1 MNNGIYDLHKYYF
14 SLFLCPVS
22 ISGEQFVTVVR
33 NDKAT
38 KFSDFKADVLTQ
50 DPYSKEMQII
60 GEKKLKRKGDG
71 YTGISLTSS
80 ESALSKGKKIF
91 SVEKSLKYML

>member
-1 MNNGIYDLHKYYF
+1 MNKGIYDLHKYYF

-50 DPYSKEMQII
+50 DPYSKEM
-60 GEKKLKRKGDG
+60 
-71 YTGISLTSS
+71 
-80 ESALSKGKKIF
+80 
-91 SVEKSLKYML
+91 